1 MAVLHSIRTPFLFS
15 GVTFKAH
22 RLILAACSK
31 HFQDL
36 FEGAPLSPSVLVI
49 LDGTS
54 SANMAALL
62 EFMYKGEV
70 HVSQEHL
77 SSFLK
82 AAECLQVIT
91 NAYFWHNNK
100 LKHGNSKVTMSHFC
114 QEKCNFIH

>member
-1 MAVLHSIRTPFLFS
+1 MTLIFCVSFVCVS

-22 RLILAACSK
+22 KLILAACSK

-36 FEGAPLSPSVLVI
+36 FEGAPFSPSVLVI

-54 SANMAALL
+54 SSNMSALL

-82 AAECLQVIT
+82 AAECLQVGGYRMIGRI
-91 NAYFWHNNK
+91 AVF
-100 LKHGNSKVTMSHFC
+100 V
-114 QEKCNFIH
+114 II